1 MILRQVN
8 AGYRFSGSREKVNH
22 LLFMDDL
29 KLYGSCDEELESVVG
44 VVKIFSDDVGM
55 KFGFDKCGVL
65 VVEKGVKKKCEGIE
79 LPGGEMIK
87 EIDENG
93 YKYLGVLEAEDILE
107 KEMKEKLKSEYFRRV
122 KLLAQSKL
130 YGGNAIKGI
139 NSLAV
144 SVIHYTAGI
153 IDRTANELKTID
165 IRTRKIMTMAGM
177 FHQKG
182 DVDCLYLM
190 RKDGGRG
197 MISVEDC
204 VRMEEKN
211 LARYKMRGK
220 ERLFGVFSEGMEV
233 EECGKEYKK
242 RVMVETKEKLKEK
255 QVHGKILNDI
265 EEVGTKDTWQ
275 WLQGGYITK
284 SMEGFIVA
292 AQEQAL
298 RTR

>member
-1 MILRQVN
+1 MAMITLTMILRQVN

-29 KLYGSCDEELESVVG
+29 KLYGSCNEKLNSVVELE
-44 VVKIFSDDVGM
+44 KMFSNDVGM

-79 LPGGEMIK
+79 ILGGEMIR

-107 KEMKEKLKSEYFRRV
+107 KEIKENLKSEYFRRV

-139 NSLAV
+139 NSWAV

-153 IDRTANELKTID
+153 IDWTAKELKTID

-177 FHQKG
+177 FHLKG
-182 DVDCLYLM
+182 DVD
-190 RKDGGRG
+190 
-197 MISVEDC
+197 
-204 VRMEEKN
+204 
-211 LARYKMRGK
+211 
-220 ERLFGVFSEGMEV
+220 
-233 EECGKEYKK
+233 
-242 RVMVETKEKLKEK
+242 
-255 QVHGKILNDI
+255 
-265 EEVGTKDTWQ
+265 
-275 WLQGGYITK
+275 
-284 SMEGFIVA
+284 
-292 AQEQAL
+292 
-298 RTR
+298 

>member
-1 MILRQVN
+1 
-8 AGYRFSGSREKVNH
+8 
-22 LLFMDDL
+22 
-29 KLYGSCDEELESVVG
+29 
-44 VVKIFSDDVGM
+44 
-55 KFGFDKCGVL
+55 
-65 VVEKGVKKKCEGIE
+65 
-79 LPGGEMIK
+79 
-87 EIDENG
+87 
-93 YKYLGVLEAEDILE
+93 
-107 KEMKEKLKSEYFRRV
+107 
-122 KLLAQSKL
+122 
-130 YGGNAIKGI
+130 
-139 NSLAV
+139 
-144 SVIHYTAGI
+144 
-153 IDRTANELKTID
+153 
-165 IRTRKIMTMAGM
+165 
-177 FHQKG
+177 
-182 DVDCLYLM
+182 
-190 RKDGGRG
+190 

>member
-1 MILRQVN
+1 MAMISLTMILRQMN
-8 AGYRFSGSREKVNH
+8 AGYHFSGSREKVNH

-29 KLYGSCDEELESVVG
+29 KLYDSCSEELKSVAG
-44 VVKIFSDDVGM
+44 IVKMFSDDVGM

-130 YGGNAIKGI
+130 YGGNAIKAI
-139 NSLAV
+139 NSWAV
-144 SVIHYTAGI
+144 TVICYTAGI
-153 IDRTANELKTID
+153 IAWTAKELKTID

-182 DVDCLYLM
+182 DGDHLYLM

-197 MISVEDC
+197 MISMEDC

-211 LARYKMRGK
+211 LVRYIMRIK
-220 ERLFGVFSEGMEV
+220 ERLFGVVSEGMQV
-233 EECGKEYKK
+233 GECGKEH
-242 RVMVETKEKLKEK
+242 KE
-255 QVHGKILNDI
+255 
-265 EEVGTKDTWQ
+265 
-275 WLQGGYITK
+275 
-284 SMEGFIVA
+284 
-292 AQEQAL
+292 
-298 RTR
+298 